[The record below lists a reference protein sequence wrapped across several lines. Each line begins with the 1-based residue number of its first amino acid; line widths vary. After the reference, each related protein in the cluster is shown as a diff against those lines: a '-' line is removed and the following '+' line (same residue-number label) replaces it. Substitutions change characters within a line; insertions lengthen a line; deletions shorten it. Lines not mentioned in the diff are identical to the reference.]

1 MAHPARSSDS
11 RAQWTKTSSKI
22 NQKWS
27 IQHAWSAIVL
37 NGPENRLVPVEV
49 KAKNGT
55 AKSLRTLI
63 ESDTYPDIDWGIK
76 LCGGNVGREGSVLTL
91 PYFTAFLLRRY
102 LAGK

>member
-1 MAHPARSSDS
+1 MAHPTRSSDR

-37 NGPENRLVPVEV
+37 NGPENRLAPVEV

-55 AKSLRTLI
+55 ARSLRALVA
-63 ESDTYPDIDWGIK
+63 EVPG
-76 LCGGNVGREGSVLTL
+76 LRVGRVEITGDARPGRSSE
-91 PYFTAFLLRRY
+91 
-102 LAGK
+102 

>member
-1 MAHPARSSDS
+1 MYESVVGEAL
-11 RAQWTKTSSKI
+11 
-22 NQKWS
+22 QKS
-27 IQHAWSAIVL
+27 GYGL
-37 NGPENRLVPVEV
+37 FYYKKENSTLEEDFFVRTRDRLVPVEV

-63 ESDTYPDIDWGIK
+63 ESDAYPDIDWGIK